1 MPSFFDLGWNTT
13 TIQGIGKASVVLSV
27 CRLGP
32 FSQRPCQ
39 SGIIFAARPTPEAE
53 ECGTAEC
60 IVIRGVRI
68 HIIFQIEKLEVLSM
82 GGSTLVTHSV
92 VSPRT
97 SLLVRWTVSNVRAD
111 NSQIR
116 QNELV
121 QLPPRAFTPTPP
133 PHRPVPATAPSH
145 PSRLPPLRP
154 PLLPSRP
161 AQHGREST
169 DGRSDVIRSDDDQ
182 TCHDSSI

>member
-1 MPSFFDLGWNTT
+1 MGWNTT
-13 TIQGIGKASVVLSV
+13 TIQGIGKASVVLSA

-60 IVIRGVRI
+60 IVIRIVRI

-121 QLPPRAFTPTPP
+121 QRPLRAFTPPSPPSQTPSRYRPIP
-133 PHRPVPATAPSH
+133 PFTSPPAAAPATSFTPRTAW
-145 PSRLPPLRP
+145 SRVDRR
-154 PLLPSRP
+154 SIGCH
-161 AQHGREST
+161 QIGR
-169 DGRSDVIRSDDDQ
+169 RSDVP
-182 TCHDSSI
+182 